1 MRHFSFAV
9 FKFHQGNYKLIL
21 CSLMDIRHSTK
32 YFLSF
37 DAELIKLVQ
46 YPKVMLPTF
55 TFVKLE
61 INFQRVF
68 LAITPLKNVYWVFL
82 RRRTAIDFR
91 GVHQLH
97 RKKFAS
103 RRKKCQDGS

>member
-21 CSLMDIRHSTK
+21 CLLMDIRHSTK

-61 INFQRVF
+61 INF
-68 LAITPLKNVYWVFL
+68 
-82 RRRTAIDFR
+82 
-91 GVHQLH
+91 
-97 RKKFAS
+97 
-103 RRKKCQDGS
+103 